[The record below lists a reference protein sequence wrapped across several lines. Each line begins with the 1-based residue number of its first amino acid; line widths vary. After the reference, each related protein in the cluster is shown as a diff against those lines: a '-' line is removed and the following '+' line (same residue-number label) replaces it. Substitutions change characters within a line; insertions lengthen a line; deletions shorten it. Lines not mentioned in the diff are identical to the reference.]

1 MKGENM
7 NNKSLIQN
15 ETVFLNEVTE
25 LVQKARDTA
34 NSAVSSIIV
43 VTYWNIGKKIVEQEQ
58 AGKDRAEYGK
68 QVIEVLANNL
78 TRKFGTSYNKR
89 NLQYFRKFY
98 LSFKNFEIVNT
109 CVHNLNWSHFRRL
122 LSVASEAAR
131 LWYLKEANNQ
141 MWSVRTLDRN
151 ISTQYYE
158 RLLISPKKEKVIEEM
173 KSKTAEYKD
182 SQFELIKSPVIA
194 EFLGFKANDYSETEL
209 ESAILTHIRDFLM
222 EMGKGFA
229 FVARQQHIV
238 TETDDYFMN
247 QHVPGTKYDDS
258 YKKLGDIIYDFTG
271 ASNLFTG
278 SGITASANGIENIER
293 GFNNYK
299 GFDISEMRDYQNI
312 KIFRFE
318 VINDASKKIKRV
330 YVKELNQ

>member
-58 AGKDRAEYGK
+58 SGNDRAEYGK

-158 RLLISPKKEKVIEEM
+158 RLLISPRLCQV
-173 KSKTAEYKD
+173 
-182 SQFELIKSPVIA
+182 
-194 EFLGFKANDYSETEL
+194 
-209 ESAILTHIRDFLM
+209 
-222 EMGKGFA
+222 
-229 FVARQQHIV
+229 
-238 TETDDYFMN
+238 
-247 QHVPGTKYDDS
+247 
-258 YKKLGDIIYDFTG
+258 
-271 ASNLFTG
+271 
-278 SGITASANGIENIER
+278 
-293 GFNNYK
+293 
-299 GFDISEMRDYQNI
+299 
-312 KIFRFE
+312 
-318 VINDASKKIKRV
+318 
-330 YVKELNQ
+330 

>member
-1 MKGENM
+1 MNVIQKNQRRIEGVKGENM

-58 AGKDRAEYGK
+58 AGNDRAEYGK

-173 KSKTAEYKD
+173 KSKTSEYKD

-194 EFLGFKANDYSETEL
+194 EFLGFKANDYTETEL
-209 ESAILTHIRDFLM
+209 ESAILTHIY
-222 EMGKGFA
+222 GKIYA
-229 FVARQQHIV
+229 LYA
-238 TETDDYFMN
+238 
-247 QHVPGTKYDDS
+247 
-258 YKKLGDIIYDFTG
+258 YK
-271 ASNLFTG
+271 
-278 SGITASANGIENIER
+278 R
-293 GFNNYK
+293 
-299 GFDISEMRDYQNI
+299 RI
-312 KIFRFE
+312 KTR
-318 VINDASKKIKRV
+318 N
-330 YVKELNQ
+330 

>member
-1 MKGENM
+1 M

-58 AGKDRAEYGK
+58 AGNDRAEYGK

-173 KSKTAEYKD
+173 KSKTSEYRKYYG
-182 SQFELIKSPVIA
+182 IRI
-194 EFLGFKANDYSETEL
+194 GRII
-209 ESAILTHIRDFLM
+209 IL
-222 EMGKGFA
+222 
-229 FVARQQHIV
+229 
-238 TETDDYFMN
+238 
-247 QHVPGTKYDDS
+247 
-258 YKKLGDIIYDFTG
+258 
-271 ASNLFTG
+271 
-278 SGITASANGIENIER
+278 
-293 GFNNYK
+293 
-299 GFDISEMRDYQNI
+299 
-312 KIFRFE
+312 
-318 VINDASKKIKRV
+318 
-330 YVKELNQ
+330 